1 MASAPGLT
9 CDVTDVVVVSRN
21 SYYIINMLI
30 IIVQAAA
37 ASGYYYYYYC
47 YSNIFIHFILVS
59 AGFSDCLIS
68 LWTMRTRIS
77 R

>member
-1 MASAPGLT
+1 MAASAPGLT

-37 ASGYYYYYYC
+37 ASGYYYYC
-47 YSNIFIHFILVS
+47 SNIFIHFILVS

>member
-1 MASAPGLT
+1 MAASAPGLT

-37 ASGYYYYYYC
+37 ASGYYYYYC
-47 YSNIFIHFILVS
+47 SNIFIHFILVS